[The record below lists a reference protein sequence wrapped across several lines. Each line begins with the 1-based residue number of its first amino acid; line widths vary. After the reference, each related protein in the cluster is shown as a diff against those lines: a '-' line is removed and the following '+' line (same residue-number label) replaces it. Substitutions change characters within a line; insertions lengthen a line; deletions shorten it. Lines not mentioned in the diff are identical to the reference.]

1 MSISVAGRQLQNSS
15 ALSESGRHALA
26 FVDGGPQWL
35 DWAIASPG
43 AHYHFPDE
51 TALLDGTQKGLHG
64 SPMALL
70 PGLGL
75 AVSPVKLM
83 TLGLSDLR
91 TLALA
96 EAGDASPA
104 VVAQVQRVLQ
114 EHRLLTAADLRNAQ
128 AFLASLG
135 VAGAPVFQ
143 CIDFMDWVALC
154 ELPGGSFGGPAPS
167 QPLQSEAAKFGVDQA
182 RTPREF
188 ADYYRVYLHLAAHLP
203 ELAQASAAQRSEAA
217 QAALYALLPALLG
230 ALDGP
235 VLSAVPTSPAEVR
248 MAVYNWL
255 AMGRRIGFSRPSEG
269 VRCIVEGAR
278 YRGETGAAAAR
289 IVDAALQQAMAVLAA
304 NDLRSARLGQDGAT
318 MAAPVGPANA
328 QIELQVSSAGLVSL
342 TRLGGTDA

>member
-1 MSISVAGRQLQNSS
+1 MSISVANRPIQNSS
-15 ALSESGRHALA
+15 ALSESGRLALA
-26 FVDGGPQWL
+26 FVDGGLQWL

-70 PGLGL
+70 PRLGL

-167 QPLQSEAAKFGVDQA
+167 QPLQSDAATFGVDQA

-203 ELAQASAAQRSEAA
+203 ELAQASAAQRSEVA
-217 QAALYALLPALLG
+217 QEALYALLPALLG

-235 VLSAVPTSPAEVR
+235 TLSSVPMPAVEVH
-248 MAVYNWL
+248 MAVRNWL
-255 AMGRRIGFSRPSEG
+255 AMGRRIGFSSLSEG
-269 VRCIVEGAR
+269 VRCIVESGH
-278 YRGETGAAAAR
+278 YRGETGDAAAR
-289 IVDAALQQAMAVLAA
+289 SVDAALQQAMAVLNA

-318 MAAPVGPANA
+318 MTVPAGSENA

-342 TRLGGTDA
+342 KRLGAAA

>member
-1 MSISVAGRQLQNSS
+1 MSISVANRPIQNSS
-15 ALSESGRHALA
+15 ALSESGRLALA
-26 FVDGGPQWL
+26 FVDGGLQWL

-70 PGLGL
+70 PRLGL

-167 QPLQSEAAKFGVDQA
+167 QPLQSEAATFGVDQA

-203 ELAQASAAQRSEAA
+203 ELAQASAAQRSEVA

-235 VLSAVPTSPAEVR
+235 VLSAVPTAPAEVR
-248 MAVYNWL
+248 MAVHSWL
-255 AMGRRIGFSRPSEG
+255 AMGRRIGFSQPSEG
-269 VRCIVEGAR
+269 VRCIVEGTK

-289 IVDAALQQAMAVLAA
+289 IVDTALQQAMAVLAA

-328 QIELQVSSAGLVSL
+328 QVELQVSSAGLVSL